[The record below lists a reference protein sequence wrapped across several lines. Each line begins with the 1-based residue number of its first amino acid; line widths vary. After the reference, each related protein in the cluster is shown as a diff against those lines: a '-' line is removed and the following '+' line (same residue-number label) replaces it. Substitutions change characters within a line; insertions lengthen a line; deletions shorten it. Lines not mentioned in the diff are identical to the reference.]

1 MSLDLVSIGDPTIDT
16 FLKLHDAHLSCKL
29 HHQDC
34 QLCLDYA
41 NKIPVEDF
49 FKFPAGNSINNA
61 IGSARLGLKTAFYG
75 MVGRDADGE
84 WIKDEL
90 AKEGVDTSYLRYD
103 DHRATNAS
111 TVIVFQKERTILVW
125 HQIRPYALPALA
137 TVKWVYFTSSGPL
150 SPYLEKLHREVN
162 GYLRS
167 HPAKL
172 AFNPGTY
179 QLLMGRSELKPL
191 LERTELMF
199 LNKEETQELVG
210 KKTDDIKLLLK
221 SLHQL
226 GPQIVVVTDGPNG
239 SYAYD
244 GTTYWACGIYDM
256 PIVERTGAGDAY
268 ATAFTAARFH
278 GLAIPEA
285 MRWGTFNSA
294 YVVGQYGGVLGQLT
308 KAKMDELSSNH
319 PELKPKEF

>member
-1 MSLDLVSIGDPTIDT
+1 MLDLISIGDPTIDT
-16 FLKLHDAHLSCKL
+16 FLKLHDAHITCKVD
-29 HHQDC
+29 HEDC

-61 IGSARLGLKTAFYG
+61 IGSARLGLKTGFYG
-75 MVGRDADGE
+75 MVGRDTDGK
-84 WIKDEL
+84 WIEEEL
-90 AKEGVDTSYLRYD
+90 AKEGVDTKYLRID
-103 DHRATNAS
+103 DHKATNAS

-125 HQIRPYALPALA
+125 HQTRPYALPALEPA
-137 TVKWVYFTSSGPL
+137 KWVYFTSSGPL
-150 SPYLEKLHREVN
+150 SSHLEKLHRELN

-167 HPAKL
+167 HTTKL

-179 QLLMGRSELKPL
+179 QLLMGKSGLKPL
-191 LERTELMF
+191 LDRTELIF
-199 LNKEETQELVG
+199 LNKEETQELTN
-210 KKTDDIKLLLK
+210 KKSDDIKFLLR
-221 SLHQL
+221 SLRDL
-226 GPQIVVVTDGPNG
+226 GPKIAVVTDGPRG

-256 PIVERTGAGDAY
+256 PIVERTGAGDAF

-278 GLAIPEA
+278 GLPIPEA

-294 YVVGQYGGVLGQLT
+294 YVVGQYGGVLGQI
-308 KAKMDELSSNH
+308 KKDVMQSLSADH
-319 PELKPKEF
+319 PELKATSF